1 MTPSSSSLIEEENC
15 TTTPLN
21 LLRPPPPCFSCF
33 GGLWRRSIRSDQE
46 GMEDGSTDMRR
57 WRNEAER
64 RRGVVRASVLRRLD
78 VEALRLLLL
87 AGSSDMSERR
97 REREREEDL
106 CREEAEFPLED
117 PVFKLPCSED
127 ELSGVAGSLLCM
139 ACCCCLR

>member
-1 MTPSSSSLIEEENC
+1 
-15 TTTPLN
+15 
-21 LLRPPPPCFSCF
+21 
-33 GGLWRRSIRSDQE
+33 
-46 GMEDGSTDMRR
+46 MEDGSTDMRR

-78 VEALRLLLL
+78 VEALTLLLL